1 MEILFVLLALLG
13 LWIFIRHDQ
22 SRIKKGKTEPL
33 SRDAMKK
40 GFVPGA
46 SVQWKGQAGLS
57 LLFLIGAVNATLSP
71 TLPPFS
77 GRWSFLQSALHAGL
91 GTYGAAALWGALS
104 LLFAL
109 LAYGKYKANKGE
121 HSA

>member
-1 MEILFVLLALLG
+1 MEILFVLLALLA

-22 SRIKKGKTEPL
+22 SRIKNGKTEPL
-33 SRDAMKK
+33 SRDTMKK

-46 SVQWKGQAGLS
+46 SVPWKGQAGLS
-57 LLFLIGAVNATLSP
+57 LLFFIGAVNATLSP

-77 GRWSFLQSALHAGL
+77 GRWSFLQSALYAVL

-104 LLFAL
+104 ILFAL
-109 LAYGKYKANKGE
+109 LAYGKYNATLAK